1 MTAFSENGTFI
12 FLGVGE
18 PFGRGINNSSPVI
31 PDTYETP
38 ITTEEILQDLYV
50 VEVTETGY
58 NEGYFV
64 LYCTTSQCEYKY
76 HVKVGDT
83 FDINDHQEFYYV
95 LPSNATSVPDL
106 LWVVRSI
113 ENNHITF
120 VEISPQGPIAYGI

>member
-50 VEVTETGY
+50 AEVTETGY
-58 NEGYFV
+58 
-64 LYCTTSQCEYKY
+64 K
-76 HVKVGDT
+76 
-83 FDINDHQEFYYV
+83 
-95 LPSNATSVPDL
+95 
-106 LWVVRSI
+106 
-113 ENNHITF
+113 
-120 VEISPQGPIAYGI
+120 